1 MTNQEQLRIP
11 GSGAGRRTAARA
23 KSKGGRKKP
32 DHPGTPA
39 PDQGRQRSER
49 ALRLPHLCR
58 TTITVTSHE
67 TTQPRTDPGRLH
79 RLWRCGQPLFPAF
92 CAGTPTWEPGEGG
105 GRGHCTSSLPGKTNQ
120 GCWLGTPPHPE
131 VKVRAV
137 SACENSQAGCLE
149 RECTAPRRVECGG
162 QQQVQGSQ

>member
-1 MTNQEQLRIP
+1 M
-11 GSGAGRRTAARA
+11 AARA

-39 PDQGRQRSER
+39 PDRADREASVRSDYPTSAERQSLLPVMKPLSHGLTLAASTGFGGVGSRSSQ
-49 ALRLPHLCR
+49 LS
-58 TTITVTSHE
+58 V
-67 TTQPRTDPGRLH
+67 PGPQHGSL
-79 RLWRCGQPLFPAF
+79 GK
-92 CAGTPTWEPGEGG
+92 GG

-137 SACENSQAGCLE
+137 STCENSQAGCLE